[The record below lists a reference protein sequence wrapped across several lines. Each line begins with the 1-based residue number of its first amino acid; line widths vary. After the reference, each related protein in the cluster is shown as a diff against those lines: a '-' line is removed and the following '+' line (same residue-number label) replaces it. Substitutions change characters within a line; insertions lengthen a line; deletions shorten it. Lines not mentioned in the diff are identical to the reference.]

1 MADTKVT
8 ALTELSTPA
17 GGDLLYI
24 VDDPSGTPLSRK
36 VTVASLFANASPITI
51 ASGTLT
57 ASAPALNVTQTWND
71 AGVTFHADT
80 ANITNTASA
89 AASTVIR
96 RQVGGS
102 DVFSVTRAGALTL
115 ASSGADSTAAGQI
128 SYNVATWSFANG
140 TNAFRVWSNSNSLI
154 LYSQLAKPFT
164 IAAGNG
170 FGLVTN
176 QFGGAP
182 VYLWNEAADI
192 LALRN
197 GTNAQTFRN
206 YGTYTDASNY
216 RRLALTMST
225 SGVAEIKPEGAGTG
239 ASGNVLHISGLPT
252 SNPGPG
258 ILWNNAGTPAIG
270 T

>member
-8 ALTELSTPA
+8 ALTELTTPA

-24 VDDPSGTPLSRK
+24 VDDPAGTPLSRK
-36 VTVASLFANASPITI
+36 VTVTNLFANASPITVASGGSASVPAFNGTDSNSGI
-51 ASGTLT
+51 FFVGNNTRIAVDGTEQYAFQSDAFSLRSTGIFAWSNSGSASGTIDLY
-57 ASAPALNVTQTWND
+57 LIRD
-71 AGVTFHADT
+71 A
-80 ANITNTASA
+80 ANT
-89 AASTVIR
+89 
-96 RQVGGS
+96 
-102 DVFSVTRAGALTL
+102 
-115 ASSGADSTAAGQI
+115 
-128 SYNVATWSFANG
+128 
-140 TNAFRVWSNSNSLI
+140 
-154 LYSQLAKPFT
+154 
-164 IAAGNG
+164 
-170 FGLVTN
+170 
-176 QFGGAP
+176 
-182 VYLWNEAADI
+182 